1 MLKIFLFEFRGTQ
14 CDELLTM
21 QNNKNGTFR
30 SPRNT
35 LIYKNAQGPIKCNY
49 KIQSDT
55 RLFKRISLTVRNI
68 NLKSNVKKCKR
79 CWDNPALDRLEILDP
94 LVLSSNLSDS
104 CVSACSKEK
113 VFTSFSKG
121 PELSLRLSVNAG
133 QSRQNYYKTKAP
145 LFRAQYR

>member
-1 MLKIFLFEFRGTQ
+1 
-14 CDELLTM
+14 M

-35 LIYKNAQGPIKCNY
+35 LIYKNAQGPIKCTY
-49 KIQSDT
+49 KIQADT

-79 CWDNPALDRLEILDP
+79 CWDNPSLDRLEILDP

-104 CVSACSKEK
+104 CISACSIDK
-113 VFTSFSKG
+113 VFTSFSRG
-121 PELSLRLSVNAG
+121 PELSLRLSVSAD
-133 QSRQNYYKTKAP
+133 QSRHNYYKTKAP

>member
-1 MLKIFLFEFRGTQ
+1 
-14 CDELLTM
+14 M

-35 LIYKNAQGPIKCNY
+35 LIYKNAQGPIKCTY
-49 KIQSDT
+49 KIQADT

-79 CWDNPALDRLEILDP
+79 CWDNPSLDRLEILDP
-94 LVLSSNLSDS
+94 LVLSSNLSDL
-104 CVSACSKEK
+104 CISACAKEK
-113 VFTSFSKG
+113 VFTTFSRG
-121 PELSLRLSVNAG
+121 PELSLRLSVSAE
-133 QSRQNYYKTKAP
+133 QSRHNYYKTKAP

>member
-1 MLKIFLFEFRGTQ
+1 
-14 CDELLTM
+14 M

-35 LIYKNAQGPIKCNY
+35 LIYKNAQEPIKCTY
-49 KIQSDT
+49 KIQADT

-79 CWDNPALDRLEILDP
+79 CWDNPSMDRLEILDP

-104 CVSACSKEK
+104 CISACSKDK
-113 VFTSFSKG
+113 VFTSISRG
-121 PELSLRLSVNAG
+121 PELSLRLSVSAE
-133 QSRQNYYKTKAP
+133 QSRHNYYKTKAP